1 MHENLKARVKKH
13 WEIETCGTRYKADDD
28 IQGII
33 QGTED
38 VRYEL
43 EPEILEFAQ
52 FQRHKNKKVLEIGV
66 GGGRSFTMV

>member
-1 MHENLKARVKKH
+1 MKQDLKAKVRTH
-13 WEIETCGTRYKADDD
+13 WENETCGTRYKADDD
-28 IQGII
+28 IEGII

-52 FQRHKNKKVLEIGV
+52 FQKYKNKKVLEIGV
-66 GGGRSFTMV
+66 GGG